1 MATIPKLTDRAI
13 VLKPEDDVAVAKASL
28 EKGAVF
34 EDGATRIEARQD
46 IKPGHKIARRAVGR
60 GRPVRRYGQV
70 IGFATQDIAVGEH
83 VHTHNL
89 DIGELSADR
98 YEVGVDV
105 RPVDFYPADR
115 MRYFDGYKREDGRVG
130 TRNYVAI
137 ISGVNCSA
145 SVSQFVKDK
154 FRDVQRDFP
163 NIDGVLAVT
172 HKSGCG
178 TKLFGEDHLAL
189 QRVLAGYAKHPN
201 VAAYI
206 LIGLGCEVNQA
217 AVMVERQEMGV
228 PGEPDGPPGK
238 CGVSVVDFAGGY
250 ASMAA
255 LLAGLWDAQRTG
267 VGRDIE
273 LSLLDT
279 AVSMLSYY
287 AIWAL
292 NRDWQPARVEDSG
305 HQSIVPAQNF
315 PTRDGF
321 IVIFCNK
328 EKFWTSLVQA
338 MDLPEVARDPRFA
351 TFADRLAHKSVLVPI
366 LKARFAERTTAEWLS
381 RLRGKVPCAPVN
393 TSAEA
398 PGDEQVAARDM
409 IVEVKHPRFGVLRE
423 VGPPAK
429 TEGAAPNFSPAPA
442 LGQHTDEI
450 LRTLLQYDPAR
461 IAALRASGALG
472 EPND

>member
-1 MATIPKLTDRAI
+1 MTRAPLDGLR
-13 VLKPEDDVAVAKASL
+13 VLA
-28 EKGAVF
+28 
-34 EDGATRIEARQD
+34 
-46 IKPGHKIARRAVGR
+46 
-60 GRPVRRYGQV
+60 
-70 IGFATQDIAVGEH
+70 
-83 VHTHNL
+83 
-89 DIGELSADR
+89 
-98 YEVGVDV
+98 
-105 RPVDFYPADR
+105 
-115 MRYFDGYKREDGRVG
+115 
-130 TRNYVAI
+130 
-137 ISGVNCSA
+137 
-145 SVSQFVKDK
+145 VSQFGAGPFGTQLLADLGAEVIKIEDPRVGGDVAREVGPYAGEDDSLYFQSFNRGK
-154 FRDVQRDFP
+154 KSITLDLEHPEGRAVLRDLARVSHAVYNNLRGDLPERLGVTYTALRDVNP
-163 NIDGVLAVT
+163 ALVCCSL
-172 HKSGCG
+172 SG
-178 TKLFGEDHLAL
+178 FGRTGPRAAEPAFDYLI
-189 QRVLAGYAKHPN
+189 QGYAGWMS
-201 VAAYI
+201 VS
-206 LIGLGCEVNQA
+206 
-217 AVMVERQEMGV
+217 
-228 PGEPDGPPGK
+228 GEPDGPPGK

-366 LKARFAERTTAEWLS
+366 LKARFAERTTSEWLS

-393 TSAEA
+393 TIAEA
-398 PGDEQVAARDM
+398 LADEQVAARDM

-423 VGPPAK
+423 VGSPVK
-429 TEGAAPNFSPAPA
+429 TEGAAPNLSPAPA